1 MENVSDQLYTD
12 IHYSVSP
19 IVRMYTHQNNILYK
33 QMDRYRLLSARTH
46 INIEFDTEKIS
57 MLLRKVDMLNREA
70 VQFFKI
76 TWCVS
81 LVMNLKFPREFV
93 AK

>member
-1 MENVSDQLYTD
+1 MENVSDQLYTN
-12 IHYSVSP
+12 IHQSP
-19 IVRMYTHQNNILYK
+19 ILRTYTHQNNILYK

-70 VQFFKI
+70 VQFF
-76 TWCVS
+76 
-81 LVMNLKFPREFV
+81 EFGYSYENSSTLLGV
-93 AK
+93 CHW